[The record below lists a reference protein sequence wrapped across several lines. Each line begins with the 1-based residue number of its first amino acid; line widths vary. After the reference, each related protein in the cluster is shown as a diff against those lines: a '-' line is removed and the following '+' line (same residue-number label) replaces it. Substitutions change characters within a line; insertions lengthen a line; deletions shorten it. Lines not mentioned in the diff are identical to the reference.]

1 MLAVLEAVYK
11 LDARLESQL
20 FTEKILI
27 LASFQ
32 RFVICACLIF
42 RSVLVRVLLFVF
54 KAAEFSTQHSI
65 SDLLKIETAL
75 PEIKTALLQIE
86 TTLPEIETDLP
97 EIKTAMPEIKTALSQ
112 IDIALLRIE
121 IVSED

>member
-42 RSVLVRVLLFVF
+42 RSVLDRLLLFVF
-54 KAAEFSTQHSI
+54 IVKFDIVLI
-65 SDLLKIETAL
+65 SLNYIKDTLYWISHERLHVNAIGGKCHFLSCIQL
-75 PEIKTALLQIE
+75 PLTGVEHTN
-86 TTLPEIETDLP
+86 
-97 EIKTAMPEIKTALSQ
+97 
-112 IDIALLRIE
+112 
-121 IVSED
+121 

>member
-1 MLAVLEAVYK
+1 MVVLEAVYK

-65 SDLLKIETAL
+65 SDLLQIETAL
-75 PEIKTALLQIE
+75 PEIKTI
-86 TTLPEIETDLP
+86 LPEIETALP
-97 EIKTAMPEIKTALSQ
+97 EIETAMLQIKTALPETETILLE
-112 IDIALLRIE
+112 IDC
-121 IVSED
+121 V